1 LLRNDNLN
9 LIMTRISL
17 RSVSKTYQNGKL
29 AVNNL
34 SFEANEGE
42 FVVLVGP
49 SGCGKTTVLR
59 MIAGL
64 EDISEGEI
72 YFNDKKINYVE
83 PKLRDVG
90 MVFQN
95 YALYPHLTVFQNIA
109 FPLSIRK
116 EKKDIIKKRV
126 WEIAEILQITELLK
140 LKPKQ
145 ISGGQRQRVALGRAI
160 IRKPKCF
167 LFDEPLSNLDAK
179 LRVQMRTE
187 ITNLQKELGITA
199 IYVTHDQVEAMTM
212 ADKIVLLSDGVASQI
227 GSPTEL
233 YNQPNNI
240 FVATFI
246 GTPQINLF
254 KGKIE
259 FYKNHYFID
268 ENKNKFPISEKLIG
282 TVTNHNYINTLA
294 IRPENIKPARSENNS
309 AYTFEA
315 KIKNIEYIGHETY
328 IFFSNADDLK
338 SCRITYLPQD
348 LAIGQL
354 QKFEIIEPEKM
365 HLFSDNN

>member
-1 LLRNDNLN
+1 
-9 LIMTRISL
+9 MTKISL
-17 RSVSKTYQNGKL
+17 KNVSKEYPNKKL
-29 AVNNL
+29 AVSNL
-34 SFEANEGE
+34 SFVAEKGE

-49 SGCGKTTVLR
+49 SGCGKTTILR

-64 EDISEGEI
+64 EEISEGEI
-72 YFNDKKINYVE
+72 FFDEQKINKLE
-83 PKLRDVG
+83 PKERDIG

-116 EKKDIIKKRV
+116 EKKPAIKKRV
-126 WEIAEILQITELLK
+126 EEIAEILQITELLR

-187 ITNLQKELGITA
+187 ITNLQKELGITS

-212 ADKIVLLSDGVASQI
+212 ADKIVLLNNGVASQI
-227 GSPTEL
+227 GTANEL
-233 YNQPNNI
+233 YKNPANI

-254 KGKIE
+254 KGKVA
-259 FYKNHYFID
+259 FD
-268 ENKNKFPISEKLIG
+268 EYHFFLDDQNNKFPLPDSLVKGKANLQAIS
-282 TVTNHNYINTLA
+282 TLA
-294 IRPENIKPARSENNS
+294 VRPENIRPAGAESKS
-309 AYTFEA
+309 YHSFAA
-315 KIKNIEYIGHETY
+315 KIKNIEYTGNETY
-328 IFFSNADDLK
+328 IFFSNTDDLK
-338 SCRITYLPQD
+338 SCRVASFPQD
-348 LAIGQL
+348 LQIGQI
-354 QKFEIIEPEKM
+354 QKFEIINPKEM
-365 HLFSDNN
+365 LLFS

>member
-1 LLRNDNLN
+1 
-9 LIMTRISL
+9 MTKITL
-17 RSVSKTYQNGKL
+17 KNVTKTYQNNKL
-29 AVNNL
+29 AVSNL

-72 YFNDKKINYVE
+72 YFDSMKINEVE

-116 EKKDIIKKRV
+116 EKKDNIKKRV
-126 WEIAEILQITELLK
+126 QEIAEILQITELLN

-212 ADKIVLLSDGVASQI
+212 ADKIVLLNDGIASQI
-227 GSPTEL
+227 GSPAEL
-233 YNQPNNI
+233 YNKPNNV

-254 KGKIE
+254 DGKIE
-259 FYKNHYFID
+259 LDKKYFFID
-268 ENKNKFPISEKLIG
+268 KNKNKFPLPESSVKRFDNPNNISI
-282 TVTNHNYINTLA
+282 LA
-294 IRPENIKPARSENNS
+294 IRPENIKPVDDNYNSE
-309 AYTFEA
+309 YTFTA
-315 KIKNIEYIGHETY
+315 KVKNKEYIGHETY
-328 IFFSNADDLK
+328 IFFSNGDDLK
-338 SCRITYLPQD
+338 SCRITYLPQEIE
-348 LAIGQL
+348 IGKQ
-354 QKFEIIEPEKM
+354 QRFEITEPGKM
-365 HLFSDNN
+365 LLF